1 MVEAVGKFANSVV
14 TGTGSL
20 RRNLLCWTCEKLGKR
35 ALLKMLLHAV
45 RRDAFHGRIRYPDL
59 YRWFDASFFALVEA
73 DYSCHSSIALAA
85 GTGAE
90 GSKDIDLWEGKKKSK
105 LFPLGYMPVEA

>member
-1 MVEAVGKFANSVV
+1 MVEAVVKFAKSVV
-14 TGTGSL
+14 TGDLEKKFTMLDL
-20 RRNLLCWTCEKLGKR
+20 RETWEEGLIEDVVTLSGGMHFMAEFVIQICIDGLTPG
-35 ALLKMLLHAV
+35 
-45 RRDAFHGRIRYPDL
+45 
-59 YRWFDASFFALVEA
+59 FFFSLVEA

-105 LFPLGYMPVEA
+105 LFPLG

>member
-1 MVEAVGKFANSVV
+1 VPLEVVGILREDNIQEFANQKLLVGVDKVFKRGKFANSVV

-59 YRWFDASFFALVEA
+59 YRWFDVSFFCV
-73 DYSCHSSIALAA
+73 
-85 GTGAE
+85 GRG
-90 GSKDIDLWEGKKKSK
+90 
-105 LFPLGYMPVEA
+105 

>member
-1 MVEAVGKFANSVV
+1 MVEAVVKFVKSVV
-14 TGTGSL
+14 TGELEDLQETSEDGIIEDVVTLSGGMHFMAEFVIQICIDGLTPGFFFSL
-20 RRNLLCWTCEKLGKR
+20 
-35 ALLKMLLHAV
+35 
-45 RRDAFHGRIRYPDL
+45 I
-59 YRWFDASFFALVEA
+59 EA

>member
-1 MVEAVGKFANSVV
+1 MAEFVIQICIDGLTPV
-14 TGTGSL
+14 
-20 RRNLLCWTCEKLGKR
+20 
-35 ALLKMLLHAV
+35 
-45 RRDAFHGRIRYPDL
+45 
-59 YRWFDASFFALVEA
+59 FFALVEA

-105 LFPLGYMPVEA
+105 LFPLGYVPVEA